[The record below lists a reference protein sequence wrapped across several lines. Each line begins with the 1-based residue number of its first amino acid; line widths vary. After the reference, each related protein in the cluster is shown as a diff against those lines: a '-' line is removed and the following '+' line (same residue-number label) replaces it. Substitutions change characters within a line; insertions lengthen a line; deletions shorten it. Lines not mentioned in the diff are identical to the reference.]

1 MNANFFNVKEKKE
14 LLEELENL
22 YGIKYL
28 NNYQFLETG
37 KKKIRAFS
45 GSLAKEEIKKLSQI
59 IRIEIIGMYMV
70 SKRDDQA
77 RINFDA
83 LPVLKNQIK
92 KNIIEIDK
100 EQLEKWIRGQDLEMQ
115 VQKGTV
121 VLKFEEDLVG
131 IGKSNGEKIFNYIP
145 KERKI
150 KTQLPKI

>member
-1 MNANFFNVKEKKE
+1 MNAKFLNSKEKKE
-14 LLEELENL
+14 LTEELEEL
-22 YGIKYL
+22 YGINNL
-28 NNYQFLETG
+28 NNYQLLETG

-45 GSLAKEEIKKLSQI
+45 GTLSKEEIIKLSQS

-83 LPVLKNQIK
+83 LPILKNQIS
-92 KNIIEIDK
+92 KNIIEITK
-100 EQLEKWIRGQDLEMQ
+100 EQLEKWIRGQDLEIKAQ
-115 VQKGTV
+115 RGTI

-131 IGKSNGEKIFNYIP
+131 VGKSNGEKIFNYIP

-150 KTQLPKI
+150 KTPLPKS